1 MKLEKITSS
10 IALISA
16 LRAHLI
22 FPVPDCILIA
32 LADLGRSETTMLSA
46 MFKLFMAFTGQYDSP
61 ALAEWT
67 SSERDNLLALAALLS
82 EKDKE
87 ERLEKAEILRE
98 LGDWRGALALLPDR
112 RHTRP
117 NRQEEQLLCLV
128 ARHSSIVEAW
138 W

>member
-1 MKLEKITSS
+1 
-10 IALISA
+10 
-16 LRAHLI
+16 
-22 FPVPDCILIA
+22 
-32 LADLGRSETTMLSA
+32 MLSA